1 MPKKGFIPNKL
12 RPWIEARKKYR
23 LSHAQIQMA
32 RELGINP
39 KKLGGMANHKRE
51 PWKAPLTDYIEELYE
66 KRFGKTLPDDIR
78 SLEIRDAEK
87 RKREAE
93 TKKRNPINEEA
104 IT

>member
-1 MPKKGFIPNKL
+1 
-12 RPWIEARKKYR
+12 
-23 LSHAQIQMA
+23 MA

-51 PWKAPLTDYIEELYE
+51 PWKAPLPDYIEELYE

-78 SLEIRDAEK
+78 PLEIRDAEK
-87 RKREAE
+87 RKRKAE
-93 TKKRNPINEEA
+93 TKKRNPSNEEA

>member
-1 MPKKGFIPNKL
+1 
-12 RPWIEARKKYR
+12 
-23 LSHAQIQMA
+23 
-32 RELGINP
+32 
-39 KKLGGMANHKRE
+39 
-51 PWKAPLTDYIEELYE
+51 LTDYIEELYE